1 MTNPQN
7 KQTCSRVSI
16 LLNKSWLTL
25 LLGYNHLFTHFR
37 EPSED
42 RGCASST
49 RCCITEQQL
58 CSGTVSRWL
67 IRISCFLVCV
77 SCPQQCRIYSRS
89 HIDRCTA
96 PANGLHYSS
105 SPWIMGNSVADFRSA
120 FWPPPPPQT
129 HHTRTAAPGRL
140 SQRDSLVT
148 FTTKTKYPDDRPDV
162 ACDVRSLPDRLIQL
176 PTAFLCNDIYF

>member
-1 MTNPQN
+1 MF
-7 KQTCSRVSI
+7 RVSVSI
-16 LLNKSWLTL
+16 FLNKSWPTL
-25 LLGYNHLFTHFR
+25 LVGYNHLFTYFR

-42 RGCASST
+42 LGCAGST
-49 RCCITEQQL
+49 RCCTTEQQL

-105 SPWIMGNSVADFRSA
+105 SPWIMGNSVVDFRSA
-120 FWPPPPPQT
+120 FWPPPP
-129 HHTRTAAPGRL
+129 HHQNCHAAPGRL
-140 SQRDSLVT
+140 SQRGSLVT
-148 FTTKTKYPDDRPDV
+148 FTTKTKYPDV
-162 ACDVRSLPDRLIQL
+162 ACDVRILIQP
-176 PTAFLCNDIYF
+176 PTAYLCTYM